1 MCKERAAELRDEI
14 LFMQPQSSHF
24 GDCPICFLPLSIDQ
38 NQSKSQSCCSKTIC
52 KGCAVASRV
61 CQTEERQY
69 PTCPFCRHP
78 LPSSREESNKNMMKR
93 AEANDPEATWR
104 MGLKHHEKGDY
115 GGAVRYWTKA
125 AALGDADSH
134 YNLSLM
140 LLVGEVEEDEEK
152 QLYHLEE
159 AAIRGHPNARYNL
172 ACHEKWNNRFDRAG
186 KHHIIAANLG
196 YDLSIQALKDFYKD
210 GLVSKEDFAA
220 ALRGHQA
227 AVDETKSQQ
236 REAAANCVLQYRIS

>member
-1 MCKERAAELRDEI
+1 MPDRRTAVSHVSILSAPIAVIERRIQQEYD
-14 LFMQPQSSHF
+14 
-24 GDCPICFLPLSIDQ
+24 
-38 NQSKSQSCCSKTIC
+38 
-52 KGCAVASRV
+52 
-61 CQTEERQY
+61 
-69 PTCPFCRHP
+69 
-78 LPSSREESNKNMMKR
+78 EESRGERSRSNL
-93 AEANDPEATWR
+93 ANGFKAPRER
-104 MGLKHHEKGDY
+104 GL

-159 AAIRGHPNARYNL
+159 ATIRGHPNARYNL
-172 ACHEKWNNRFDRAG
+172 ACLEKWNNRFDRAV

-227 AVDETKSQQ
+227 AVDATKSPQ
-236 REAAANCVLQYRIS
+236 REAAS